1 MVNVPPQGGRKHP
14 EQKFIQVDTKNILFI
29 CGGAF
34 DGIERKIASRMN
46 TQVVGFDNQQK
57 RQKVDLNNL
66 LQYISPQDLKSFGL
80 IPEIIGRLP
89 IVSYLE
95 PLDKEALRKIL
106 TEPKNSIVNQYI
118 KLFALDGVKL
128 TFQPEVLDFIV
139 DKAVEYKLGARGLR
153 SIVETIM
160 MDAMFEIPSTKKKS
174 LQVTLEYAE
183 NQIVKKQGAFLEGA

>member
-1 MVNVPPQGGRKHP
+1 M
-14 EQKFIQVDTKNILFI
+14 
-29 CGGAF
+29 
-34 DGIERKIASRMN
+34 
-46 TQVVGFDNQQK
+46 
-57 RQKVDLNNL
+57 
-66 LQYISPQDLKSFGL
+66 
-80 IPEIIGRLP
+80 
-89 IVSYLE
+89 
-95 PLDKEALRKIL
+95 
-106 TEPKNSIVNQYI
+106 
-118 KLFALDGVKL
+118 DGVKL

>member
-1 MVNVPPQGGRKHP
+1 
-14 EQKFIQVDTKNILFI
+14 
-29 CGGAF
+29 
-34 DGIERKIASRMN
+34 MN